1 MPRKILGKR
10 TVVFNYGDNLYGY
23 CVFIALMVAVGGNMS
38 QRKGMLY
45 VSVVVVV
52 SMVVMDG

>member
-1 MPRKILGKR
+1 
-10 TVVFNYGDNLYGY
+10 
-23 CVFIALMVAVGGNMS
+23 MVAVGGNMS